1 MENVKK
7 STRASRKGT
16 TIFCPHCNTPFIAA
30 SFNWLAAKCNHCN
43 QWSTK
48 TEFLIDRNLPH
59 EANKIR
65 KHLLKILT
73 LKNIE
78 TIIERTPKNSI
89 IENVKETLIKMLDC
103 LLVQKTNENLNMLKM
118 SIPDQENVKFKA
130 ALMLIKQLYEDE
142 ESKDINESRKQKLI
156 RIKNS
161 L

>member
-1 MENVKK
+1 
-7 STRASRKGT
+7 
-16 TIFCPHCNTPFIAA
+16 
-30 SFNWLAAKCNHCN
+30 
-43 QWSTK
+43 
-48 TEFLIDRNLPH
+48 
-59 EANKIR
+59 
-65 KHLLKILT
+65 
-73 LKNIE
+73 
-78 TIIERTPKNSI
+78 
-89 IENVKETLIKMLDC
+89 MLDC